1 MIMVYIEIT
10 NSVIDKGFEILF
22 SYYKTGI
29 SHIFERY
36 LCVHDYRCVPYSM
49 TSQTVK

>member
-1 MIMVYIEIT
+1 MVYIEIT

-29 SHIFERY
+29 SHIFLVLSSVY
-36 LCVHDYRCVPYSM
+36 M
-49 TSQTVK
+49 TIAVFHTA